1 MYLEATVDADHRIH
15 PVGISDMISTEN
27 LIGYTG
33 FMERNVAATGGQQ
46 SPLLGRRLALGDGN
60 VAIPQAL
67 KQTRLTPSSP
77 ETRVI
82 TRRISPGGSDG
93 SS

>member
-46 SPLLGRRLALGDGN
+46 SPLLGGVWRSAMATSRSRR
-60 VAIPQAL
+60 
-67 KQTRLTPSSP
+67 R
-77 ETRVI
+77 
-82 TRRISPGGSDG
+82 
-93 SS
+93 